1 MATTQSATDR
11 LGLLQ
16 WLLNTQEDGVWDKL
30 AELKDKKVVEEVIEV
45 KKIIIIDDP
54 MTPTEVR
61 NELRSGI
68 TDAQEGRLINVND
81 LMSESQNW

>member
-16 WLLNTQEDGVWDKL
+16 WLLNTQEDEVWDKL
-30 AELKDKKVVEEVIEV
+30 AELKDKKVEVIEV

-54 MTPTEVR
+54 MTPIEVR
-61 NELRSGI
+61 NELQMGI